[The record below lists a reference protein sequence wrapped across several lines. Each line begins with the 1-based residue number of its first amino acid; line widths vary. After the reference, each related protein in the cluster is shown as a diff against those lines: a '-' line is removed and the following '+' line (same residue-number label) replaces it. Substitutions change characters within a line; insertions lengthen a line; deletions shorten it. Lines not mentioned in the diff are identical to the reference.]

1 MIYLNLR
8 GQVLPCP
15 GDERAIR
22 AVLFDKDGTMSHSE
36 PMLTALAESRI
47 LHCLEQTV
55 GSSAPGRSE
64 ELKDLLHRAY
74 GLIPN
79 HGLHPAGLTAVAAKD
94 HNLISTATA
103 LTQVGLGWPEAL
115 TIAEKVFAITDRLH
129 AEELI
134 PKPEPTEGLIKL
146 LQELRSH
153 DVLCAVISNDH
164 EQGIQAFLDQHEL
177 RPLFQG
183 LWSADHRPRKPD
195 PGAVH
200 GLCQDLGVSPSEC
213 ALIGDAN
220 SDLSMARAAGVGVI
234 LGYSSGW
241 RRPLD
246 LDPSFPHL
254 KHWDEL
260 SLTPCPEACSP
271 NGSVSIGTSQDA

>member
-8 GQVLPCP
+8 GQGLPHP
-15 GDERAIR
+15 GEQRPIK
-22 AVLFDKDGTMSHSE
+22 AVLFDKDGTMCHSE

-55 GSSAPGRSE
+55 GSAALGRSQ

-79 HGLHPAGLTAVAAKD
+79 DGLHPAGLTAVAAKD

-103 LTQVGLGWPEAL
+103 LTQVGLDWPEAL
-115 TIAEKVFAITDRLH
+115 ATAVKVFAITDRLH
-129 AEELI
+129 EEESS

-146 LQELRSH
+146 LKELRCH

-164 EQGIQAFLDQHEL
+164 EQGIQSFLDNHEL
-177 RPLFQG
+177 SYFIQG
-183 LWSADHRPRKPD
+183 IWSADHRPRKPD

-200 GLCQDLGVSPSEC
+200 GLCQTLGVSPAEC
-213 ALIGDAN
+213 ALVGDAN

-254 KHWDEL
+254 QHWDQL
-260 SLTPCPEACSP
+260 AITPGP
-271 NGSVSIGTSQDA
+271 

>member
-8 GQVLPCP
+8 GQGLPCP
-15 GDERAIR
+15 GEARGIK
-22 AVLFDKDGTMSHSE
+22 AVLFDKDGTMSRSE

-47 LHCLEQTV
+47 LHCLEQMG
-55 GSSAPGRSE
+55 GSSVRGRSE

-103 LTQVGLGWPEAL
+103 LTQVGLGWPEAH

-129 AEELI
+129 EEELI

-153 DVLCAVISNDH
+153 DVLCGVISNDH
-164 EQGIQAFLDQHEL
+164 EQGIHAFLDQHEL

-200 GLCQDLGVSPSEC
+200 GLCRDLGVSPSEC

-254 KHWDEL
+254 KHWDQL
-260 SLTPCPEACSP
+260 SLTPCP
-271 NGSVSIGTSQDA
+271 

>member
-8 GQVLPCP
+8 GQGLPSP
-15 GDERAIR
+15 GAETQIK

-47 LHCLEQTV
+47 FHCLEQTV
-55 GSSAPGRSE
+55 GSVVLGRSE
-64 ELKDLLHRAY
+64 ELRDLLHRAY

-103 LTQVGLGWPEAL
+103 LTQVGLGWPDAFA
-115 TIAEKVFAITDRLH
+115 IAEKVFAITDRLH
-129 AEELI
+129 EADSI
-134 PKPEPTEGLIKL
+134 PKPKPTQGLIKL
-146 LQELRSH
+146 LRELRSH
-153 DVLCAVISNDH
+153 DVFCAVISNDH
-164 EQGIQAFLDQHEL
+164 EQGIRAFLDHHEL
-177 RPLFQG
+177 GFLFQG
-183 LWSADHRPRKPD
+183 IWSADHRPRKPD

-200 GLCQDLGVSPSEC
+200 GLCQWLGVSPSEC

-220 SDLSMARAAGVGVI
+220 SDLHMARAAGVGVI
-234 LGYSSGW
+234 LGYCSGW
-241 RRPLD
+241 RRPPV

-254 KHWDEL
+254 QHWDQL
-260 SLTPCPEACSP
+260 SLAPEA
-271 NGSVSIGTSQDA
+271 

>member
-1 MIYLNLR
+1 MVYLNLR
-8 GQVLPCP
+8 GQGLPRP
-15 GDERAIR
+15 SEAMRIR

-36 PMLTALAESRI
+36 PMLTAMAESRI
-47 LHCLEQTV
+47 LHCLEQTAD
-55 GSSAPGRSE
+55 SAILARSE

-103 LTQVGLGWPEAL
+103 LTQVGLGWPEAFA
-115 TIAEKVFAITDRLH
+115 TAVKVFAITDQLLE
-129 AEELI
+129 AESI

-146 LQELRSH
+146 LRELRAH

-164 EQGIQAFLDQHEL
+164 EQGIQSFLDNHEL
-177 RPLFQG
+177 SYFIQG
-183 LWSADHRPRKPD
+183 IWSADHRPRKPD

-200 GLCQDLGVSPSEC
+200 GLCKRLGVSPSEC

-220 SDLSMARAAGVGVI
+220 SDLHMARTAGVGVI
-234 LGYSSGW
+234 LGYCSGW
-241 RRPLD
+241 RRPIE

-254 KHWDEL
+254 QHWDQL
-260 SLTPCPEACSP
+260 SLAP
-271 NGSVSIGTSQDA
+271 DA

>member
-8 GQVLPCP
+8 GQGLPCP
-15 GDERAIR
+15 SEARPIK
-22 AVLFDKDGTMSHSE
+22 AVLFDKDGTMSLSE

-55 GSSAPGRSE
+55 GSAALGRSG

-74 GLIPN
+74 GLVPN

-115 TIAEKVFAITDRLH
+115 ATAEKVFAITDRLH
-129 AEELI
+129 EEESI
-134 PKPEPTEGLIKL
+134 PRPQPTEGLVEL
-146 LQELRSH
+146 LRGLRSRN
-153 DVLCAVISNDH
+153 VLCAVISNDH
-164 EQGIQAFLDQHEL
+164 QKGIQSFLDQHGL
-177 RPLFQG
+177 SSLIQG
-183 LWSADHRPRKPD
+183 IWSADHRPRKPD
-195 PGAVH
+195 PDAVH
-200 GLCQDLGVSPSEC
+200 GLCQRLGVSPSEC

-220 SDLSMARAAGVGVI
+220 SDLLMARAAGVGTI

-246 LDPSFPHL
+246 LDPSFLHL
-254 KHWDEL
+254 THWDQL
-260 SLTPCPEACSP
+260 SLTPGP
-271 NGSVSIGTSQDA
+271 

>member
-8 GQVLPCP
+8 GQGLPRP
-15 GDERAIR
+15 GEGRPIK

-55 GSSAPGRSE
+55 GSAALERSE

-115 TIAEKVFAITDRLH
+115 ATAEKVFAITDRLH
-129 AEELI
+129 EEESI
-134 PKPEPTEGLIKL
+134 PRPQPTEGLVEL
-146 LQELRSH
+146 LQGLRSH
-153 DVLCAVISNDH
+153 NVLCAVISNDH
-164 EQGIQAFLDQHEL
+164 QKGIQSFLDQH
-177 RPLFQG
+177 G
-183 LWSADHRPRKPD
+183 LNSLIQDIWSADHRPRKPD
-195 PGAVH
+195 PDAVH
-200 GLCQDLGVSPSEC
+200 GLCQRLGVSPSEC

-220 SDLSMARAAGVGVI
+220 SDLLMARAAGVGTI

-246 LDPSFPHL
+246 LDPSFLHL
-254 KHWDEL
+254 THWDQL
-260 SLTPCPEACSP
+260 SLTPGP
-271 NGSVSIGTSQDA
+271 

>member
-1 MIYLNLR
+1 MVYLSLR
-8 GQVLPCP
+8 GQGLPRQGEARP
-15 GDERAIR
+15 IKAM
-22 AVLFDKDGTMSHSE
+22 LFDKDGTMSHSE

-55 GSSAPGRSE
+55 GSSALGRSE

-115 TIAEKVFAITDRLH
+115 AIAEKVFAITDRLH
-129 AEELI
+129 EEKSI
-134 PKPEPTEGLIKL
+134 PNPQPTEGLIQL
-146 LQELRSH
+146 LQQLRSQN
-153 DVLCAVISNDH
+153 VLCAVISNDH
-164 EQGIQAFLDQHEL
+164 EKGIQAFLGQHGL
-177 RPLFQG
+177 NHLFQG
-183 LWSADHRPRKPD
+183 IWSADHRPRKPD
-195 PGAVH
+195 PAAVH
-200 GLCQDLGVSPSEC
+200 GLCQGLGVTPSEC

-220 SDLSMARAAGVGVI
+220 SDLAMARAAGVGVI

-241 RRPLD
+241 RQPLD

-254 KHWDEL
+254 KHWDQL
-260 SLTPCPEACSP
+260 SLSPCP
-271 NGSVSIGTSQDA
+271 

>member
-1 MIYLNLR
+1 MVYLNLW
-8 GQVLPCP
+8 GQGLPRTGEEIP
-15 GDERAIR
+15 IK

-47 LHCLEQTV
+47 FHCLEQIA
-55 GSSAPGRSE
+55 GSTILGRSE

-79 HGLHPAGLTAVAAKD
+79 HGLHPAGLIAVAAKD

-103 LTQVGLGWPEAL
+103 LTQVGLGWPEAFA
-115 TIAEKVFAITDRLH
+115 IAEKVFAITDRLNE
-129 AEELI
+129 AESI
-134 PKPEPTEGLIKL
+134 PKPEPTQGLINL
-146 LQELRSH
+146 LKELRCH

-164 EQGIQAFLDQHEL
+164 QQGIQAFLDRHKL
-177 RPLFQG
+177 SCLIQG
-183 LWSADHRPRKPD
+183 IWSADHRPRKPD

-200 GLCQDLGVSPSEC
+200 GLCQWLGVHPSQC

-220 SDLSMARAAGVGVI
+220 SDLYMARAAGVSVI
-234 LGYSSGW
+234 LGYCSGW

-254 KHWDEL
+254 QHWDQL
-260 SLTPCPEACSP
+260 SLAP
-271 NGSVSIGTSQDA
+271 

>member
-1 MIYLNLR
+1 MVYLNLR
-8 GQVLPCP
+8 GQGLPRP
-15 GDERAIR
+15 SEKTPIR

-47 LHCLEQTV
+47 LHCLEQTAD
-55 GSSAPGRSE
+55 SAIFGRSE
-64 ELKDLLHRAY
+64 ELKDLLQRAY

-103 LTQVGLGWPEAL
+103 LTQAGLGWPEAL
-115 TIAEKVFAITDRLH
+115 ATAEKVFAITDRLH
-129 AEELI
+129 EAASI

-146 LQELRSH
+146 LNELRSH

-164 EQGIQAFLDQHEL
+164 EQGIQSFLDHHQL
-177 RPLFQG
+177 SFLIQG
-183 LWSADHRPRKPD
+183 IWSADHRPRKPD

-200 GLCQDLGVSPSEC
+200 GICQWLGVSPSEC

-220 SDLSMARAAGVGVI
+220 SDLYMARTAGVGVI
-234 LGYSSGW
+234 LGYCSGW

-254 KHWDEL
+254 QHWNQL
-260 SLTPCPEACSP
+260 SLAP
-271 NGSVSIGTSQDA
+271 

>member
-8 GQVLPCP
+8 GQVLPSP
-15 GDERAIR
+15 GAETPIR

-55 GSSAPGRSE
+55 GSAVFGQTE

-79 HGLHPAGLTAVAAKD
+79 QGLNPAGLTAVAAKD

-103 LTQVGLGWPEAL
+103 LSQVGFGWPDAL
-115 TIAEKVFAITDRLH
+115 AIAEEVFAITDRLH
-129 AEELI
+129 EADSI
-134 PKPEPTEGLIKL
+134 PKPEPTQGLIKF
-146 LQELRSH
+146 LQELRSR

-164 EQGIQAFLDQHEL
+164 EQGIRTFLDHNEL
-177 RPLFQG
+177 GFLFQG
-183 LWSADHRPRKPD
+183 IWSADHRPRKPD

-200 GLCQDLGVSPSEC
+200 GLCQWLDVSPSEC

-220 SDLSMARAAGVGVI
+220 SDLYMARAAGVGVI
-234 LGYSSGW
+234 LGYCSGW
-241 RRPLD
+241 RRPLQ
-246 LDPSFPHL
+246 LDRSFPHL
-254 KHWDEL
+254 QHWDEL
-260 SLTPCPEACSP
+260 SLAPA
-271 NGSVSIGTSQDA
+271 A

>member
-8 GQVLPCP
+8 GQGLPCP
-15 GDERAIR
+15 GEERGIK
-22 AVLFDKDGTMSHSE
+22 AVLFDKDGTMSRSE

-47 LHCLEQTV
+47 LHCLEQMG
-55 GSSAPGRSE
+55 GSSVRGRSE

-74 GLIPN
+74 GL
-79 HGLHPAGLTAVAAKD
+79 H
-94 HNLISTATA
+94 
-103 LTQVGLGWPEAL
+103 E
-115 TIAEKVFAITDRLH
+115 
-129 AEELI
+129 EELI

-153 DVLCAVISNDH
+153 DVLCGVISNDH
-164 EQGIQAFLDQHEL
+164 EQGIHAFLDQHEL

-200 GLCQDLGVSPSEC
+200 GLCRDLGVSPSEC

-254 KHWDEL
+254 KHWDQL
-260 SLTPCPEACSP
+260 SLTPCP
-271 NGSVSIGTSQDA
+271 

>member
-1 MIYLNLR
+1 MVYLNLR
-8 GQVLPCP
+8 GQGLPRP
-15 GDERAIR
+15 SEETPIR

-36 PMLTALAESRI
+36 PMLTALAELRI
-47 LHCLEQTV
+47 LHCLEQTIDTTI
-55 GSSAPGRSE
+55 PGRST

-74 GLIPN
+74 GLSPN

-94 HNLISTATA
+94 HNLISTATV

-115 TIAEKVFAITDRLH
+115 ATAEKVFAITDQLH
-129 AEELI
+129 EADSI
-134 PKPEPTEGLIKL
+134 PKPKPTEGLIKL
-146 LQELRSH
+146 LEELHCH

-164 EQGIQAFLDQHEL
+164 QQGIQSFLDNHEL
-177 RPLFQG
+177 SCLIQG
-183 LWSADHRPRKPD
+183 IWSADHRPRKPD

-200 GLCQDLGVSPSEC
+200 GLCQSIGVSPAEC

-220 SDLSMARAAGVGVI
+220 SDLYMARTAGVGVI
-234 LGYSSGW
+234 LGYCSGW

-254 KHWDEL
+254 QHWDEL
-260 SLTPCPEACSP
+260 SLALVPE
-271 NGSVSIGTSQDA
+271 G

>member
-8 GQVLPCP
+8 GQGLPSP
-15 GDERAIR
+15 GQETPIR

-36 PMLTALAESRI
+36 PALTALAESRI
-47 LHCLEQTV
+47 FHCLEQTV
-55 GSSAPGRSE
+55 GTAVLGRSE

-103 LTQVGLGWPEAL
+103 LTQIGLGWPEAFS
-115 TIAEKVFAITDRLH
+115 IAEKVFDITDRLH
-129 AEELI
+129 EAESM
-134 PKPEPTEGLIKL
+134 PKPEPTQGLIKL

-153 DVLCAVISNDH
+153 HVICAVISNDH
-164 EQGIQAFLDQHEL
+164 LQGIQAFLDHHQL
-177 RPLFQG
+177 GFLIQG
-183 LWSADHRPRKPD
+183 IWSADHRPRKPD
-195 PGAVH
+195 PGAVQ
-200 GLCQDLGVSPSEC
+200 GLCQSLGVSPSEC

-220 SDLSMARAAGVGVI
+220 SDLYMARAAGVSII
-234 LGYSSGW
+234 LGYCSGW

-246 LDPSFPHL
+246 LDPSFPQL
-254 KHWDEL
+254 QHWDQL
-260 SLTPCPEACSP
+260 SLVPEA
-271 NGSVSIGTSQDA
+271 